1 MGMSQCAICNE
12 YEYLKEYLIENPDR
26 IVWVCRDCVCKL
38 IQTKMN
44 KK

>member
-12 YEYLKEYLIENPDR
+12 YEYLNEYLIENPDR
-26 IVWVCRDCVCKL
+26 LVDVCKDCVSSL
-38 IQTKMN
+38 IQAKID